1 MQPSGIKRPVLAV
14 ALLALLPLLL
24 SQCSKKPAG
33 PIRGLTAKEM
43 ARLEASHDPWGD
55 KTAAAVN
62 DKKGLPPDRLQALG
76 DLALEN
82 RDFQN
87 SLVNYL
93 AILRTDPKRDDIR
106 YRVGVIFLMTGQLE
120 AAQKE
125 LAQVLLRKPDMLQAH
140 EALGLVFLQGK
151 KYPQAVEEFQQVLSQ
166 DSKRPK
172 THYLLGV
179 TFLEAGQ
186 NEKAIR
192 QLQKSVEL
200 DSRQTNAYVSLGQ
213 AYNQLKD
220 YKRALPYLKKAR
232 EVAPQNDKVNYQLGL
247 ALAGLKEYPEAL
259 QAFMKA
265 GDEAQ
270 AYNNIGVY
278 YYMDGRY
285 EEAAKCFQRAI
296 EIRPTFYQEA
306 RNNLQRALEKMQQSP
321 SGS

>member
-1 MQPSGIKRPVLAV
+1 MPHPGIKRPVLAV
-14 ALLALLPLLL
+14 ALMALLPLLL
-24 SQCSKKPAG
+24 CQCSKQQAG
-33 PIRGLTAKEM
+33 PLRGLNAKEM

-55 KTAAAVN
+55 KAAAA
-62 DKKGLPPDRLQALG
+62 DKQSLPPDRLQALG

-93 AILRTDPKRDDIR
+93 AILRTNPDRDDIR

-120 AAQKE
+120 GAQKE
-125 LAQVLLRKPDMLQAH
+125 LARVLLRKPEMLQAH

-151 KYPQAVEEFQQVLSQ
+151 KYPEAVEEFQQVLSR
-166 DSKRPK
+166 DPKRPK

-186 NEKAIR
+186 SAKAIGE
-192 QLQKSVEL
+192 LQKSVDL
-200 DSRQTNAYVSLGQ
+200 DSRQTSAYLGLGQ

-220 YKRALPYLKKAR
+220 YKRALPFLKKAR
-232 EVAPQNDKVNYQLGL
+232 EVAPQNDKVNYQMGL

-278 YYMDGRY
+278 YYLDGRY

-306 RNNLQRALEKMQQSP
+306 KSNLQRALEKMQQSGN
-321 SGS
+321 GS